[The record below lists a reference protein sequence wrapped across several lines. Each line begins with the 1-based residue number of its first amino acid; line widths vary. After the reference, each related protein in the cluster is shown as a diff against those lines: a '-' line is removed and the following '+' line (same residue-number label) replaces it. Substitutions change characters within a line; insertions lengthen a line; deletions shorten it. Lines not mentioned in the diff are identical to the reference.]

1 MNEQN
6 ASMDEILSS
15 IRDIVKEEAGSD
27 DAQATPTEK
36 KEAAPA
42 ADSAPTTP
50 PEDANANDADIDAM
64 MAAAQEEGTTEAA
77 AEATDEAEDD
87 VLELTETVDESNT
100 QASETTPDETLAEEP
115 APVADPVAQESKEDV
130 SVAPAT
136 TKADSAPTDPVP
148 AEETKP
154 TAQVAPGSTNEQVF
168 LNAMPSAKGLQL
180 AFPVEVLAEALR
192 PLVKDWVSQNLPD
205 IVERLVREELS
216 RLVDKK

>member
-42 ADSAPTTP
+42 ADSAQTTP
-50 PEDANANDADIDAM
+50 PEDAKVDDSDIEAM
-64 MAAAQEEGTTEAA
+64 MAAAQEEGATEAA

-100 QASETTPDETLAEEP
+100 QATAEASAEETTPDETLAKEP
-115 APVADPVAQESKEDV
+115 APVADPEPQEEAQEEVKAE
-130 SVAPAT
+130 APA
-136 TKADSAPTDPVP
+136 
-148 AEETKP
+148 KP
-154 TAQVAPGSTNEQVF
+154 EAKVAPGSTNEQVF

>member
-15 IRDIVKEEAGSD
+15 IRDIVKEEAGGD
-27 DAQATPTEK
+27 DAPAVEA
-36 KEAAPA
+36 AAPA
-42 ADSAPTTP
+42 AAAEETSAPA
-50 PEDANANDADIDAM
+50 EEAASDDDIEAM
-64 MAAAQEEGTTEAA
+64 MAAAQAEGEGEA
-77 AEATDEAEDD
+77 DD

-100 QASETTPDETLAEEP
+100 QTTEETAAEVAPEETLAEEP
-115 APVADPVAQESKEDV
+115 APVVEPAADE
-130 SVAPAT
+130 APAPSP
-136 TKADSAPTDPVP
+136 KAAAP
-148 AEETKP
+148 A
-154 TAQVAPGSTNEQVF
+154 AEQVF

-192 PLVKDWVSQNLPD
+192 PLVKDWVSANLPD

>member
-50 PEDANANDADIDAM
+50 PEDAKVDDADIDAM
-64 MAAAQEEGTTEAA
+64 MAAAQEEGTTEAT
-77 AEATDEAEDD
+77 AEAADEAEDD

-100 QASETTPDETLAEEP
+100 QATAEASAEETTPDDTLAEEP
-115 APVADPVAQESKEDV
+115 APVADPEPQEEAQEEVKAE
-130 SVAPAT
+130 APA
-136 TKADSAPTDPVP
+136 
-148 AEETKP
+148 KP
-154 TAQVAPGSTNEQVF
+154 EAKVAPGSTNEQVF